1 MTKAIYTKTQQYSK
15 PFQQL
20 AEIRLTQPTDNRAF
34 FDETDVKLVVSFATE
49 TVSYQPSKWLKSEQT
64 VTLGLLSVE
73 VSLSFQNCTINGEDK
88 YALTLNR
95 GYSAMTMR

>member
-34 FDETDVKLVVSFATE
+34 FDETDVKFVVSFATE
-49 TVSYQPSKWLKSEQT
+49 TVFYQTGNWLKSAQN

-73 VSLSFQNCTINGEDK
+73 VSLSFQN
-88 YALTLNR
+88 YAMI
-95 GYSAMTMR
+95 G

>member
-1 MTKAIYTKTQQYSK
+1 M
-15 PFQQL
+15 
-20 AEIRLTQPTDNRAF
+20 
-34 FDETDVKLVVSFATE
+34 VSFATE

-73 VSLSFQNCTINGEDK
+73 VSLSFESCAINGEDK

-95 GYSAMTMR
+95 DYSAMTHEATEQSQGSEKDRNAGLEAGIPTLAKGSAGVIPLSRKADSL